1 MSRRLLAALTAVVA
15 FGLGCGTSSGSGA
28 DRAPE
33 QRSAKPQLLVAE
45 LYPLTVRGVRFKPGE
60 RVTVSVDGGRR
71 GAKSMRAG
79 DRGGFTARFFVTIPR
94 CETVT
99 IRAVGGRGSR
109 AVTQVPRPDCRE
121 P

>member
-1 MSRRLLAALTAVVA
+1 MSRRLLAVLTATVA
-15 FGLGCGTSSGSGA
+15 FGLGCGTSSGA

-33 QRSAKPQLLVAE
+33 QRMAKPQLFVQE

-71 GAKSMRAG
+71 GARSMRAG
-79 DRGGFTARFFVTIPR
+79 DRGRFTARFFVTIPR
-94 CETVT
+94 CQTVT

>member
-1 MSRRLLAALTAVVA
+1 MRRRPIAVLAAVVA
-15 FGLGCGTSSGSGA
+15 FGLGCGASSGA

-33 QRSAKPQLLVAE
+33 QRVAKPRLLVGE
-45 LYPLTVRGVRFKPGE
+45 LHPLTVRGVSFKPRE
-60 RVTVSVDGGRR
+60 RVTVTVDGGRR
-71 GAKSMRAG
+71 GTRTMRTG
-79 DRGGFTARFFVTIPR
+79 DRGAFTARFTVAIPR
-94 CETVT
+94 CGTVT